1 MKFILT
7 LLALL
12 TMTGVVAAG
21 DIKLPSGRVLKNAQV
36 GPMAYTNGNP
46 SSLVLKYETSE
57 DIDSKEALSKEVA
70 DIWASFRLE
79 VEKGKYPSAIIMVNG
94 PADNPSGIVKHRQQ
108 RNFVFTQKDGTWH
121 MLLPSIWQDKKEQ
134 PKPTP
139 TPPA

>member
-1 MKFILT
+1 
-7 LLALL
+7 
-12 TMTGVVAAG
+12 MTGVVVAG

-46 SSLVLKYETSE
+46 SSLVLKYETSQ

-70 DIWASFRLE
+70 DIWTSFRLE

-94 PADNPSGIVKHRQQ
+94 PADNPAGIVKHRQQ
-108 RNFVFTQKDGTWH
+108 RNFVYTQKDGTWH

-134 PKPTP
+134 SKPTP